1 MFNEGGSILDMN
13 ISNQLKQ
20 QDYSRFIVFI
30 FVLFKN
36 HVNIYIY
43 REREIVVSL

>member
-1 MFNEGGSILDMN
+1 MFHEGGSILDMN

-43 REREIVVSL
+43 IER